1 MDDDLNAPRAM
12 SAVFGMVN
20 AVEDLIREGRVDR
33 GGAGRIDG
41 FLDEIDRVLGVFYA
55 TPGDD
60 GEEELPDDL
69 AALIVERDRAR
80 KERNWARADE
90 IRDRFTE
97 LGYTL
102 EDTPE
107 GTVWKRS

>member
-1 MDDDLNAPRAM
+1 M
-12 SAVFGMVN
+12 
-20 AVEDLIREGRVDR
+20 
-33 GGAGRIDG
+33 
-41 FLDEIDRVLGVFYA
+41 
-55 TPGDD
+55 T
-60 GEEELPDDL
+60 GEEVLPDDL
-69 AALIVERDRAR
+69 AVLIAERDRAR
-80 KERNWARADE
+80 KERNWAQADE

>member
-1 MDDDLNAPRAM
+1 M
-12 SAVFGMVN
+12 
-20 AVEDLIREGRVDR
+20 LI
-33 GGAGRIDG
+33 A
-41 FLDEIDRVLGVFYA
+41 
-55 TPGDD
+55 
-60 GEEELPDDL
+60 
-69 AALIVERDRAR
+69 ERDQAR

-97 LGYTL
+97 MGYTL

>member
-1 MDDDLNAPRAM
+1 MEVAHALPPVRTDIRHEPVAALRDAEAPCDIARSDQEFA
-12 SAVFGMVN
+12 G
-20 AVEDLIREGRVDR
+20 EDHVGVGEV
-33 GGAGRIDG
+33 IDG
-41 FLDEIDRVLGVFYA
+41 RYVLPGYEENVLGGLRA
-55 TPGDD
+55 HI
-60 GEEELPDDL
+60 
-69 AALIVERDRAR
+69 AERDQAR

-97 LGYTL
+97 SGYTL